1 MFNGKNKIEKYIL
14 RKAFE
19 KDQILPDD
27 ILWRNKCAFSDGVS
41 NKKKSWHHVI
51 SSYFDEIISDSEF
64 RKEILK
70 YKHCPP
76 ISKESYYYRKVFEEF
91 FGQNSSLIPHFWM
104 PKWSNVQDPSARELD
119 SYEED

>member
-1 MFNGKNKIEKYIL
+1 MKEVLDELKDKIYKY
-14 RKAFE
+14 
-19 KDQILPDD
+19 DNDD
-27 ILWRNKCAFSDGVS
+27 
-41 NKKKSWHHVI
+41 
-51 SSYFDEIISDSEF
+51 DEIVSDSEF
-64 RKEILK
+64 RKETLK

-91 FGQNSSLIPHFWM
+91 FGQNPSLIPHFWM